1 MVNIACMNAQTAI
14 AVCVAGAPRTFY
26 VVSARMAAHLHGL
39 RPDVYMAIATSK
51 QRFLPSPLCPVV
63 VSLVP
68 TPVLELK
75 RKSHMAYTMK
85 ACAPMIEA
93 GERGRQHSYSW
104 IIRMRTDVY
113 YDFDWVPGPVPQQTR
128 AVWSNYIGGCYTCS
142 KHVAHCINDE
152 WNVLPRLA
160 LRAFFVDFYKE
171 YNSWTPFKGALSR
184 CPECLLGWI
193 LWKHGL
199 DRRNFSV
206 SVPIVRRVSDVS
218 NRTVFQRVS
227 LQNIV
232 VN

>member
-1 MVNIACMNAQTAI
+1 M
-14 AVCVAGAPRTFY
+14 AV
-26 VVSARMAAHLHGL
+26 HLSSL
-39 RPDVYMAIATSK
+39 RPDVYMAIAT
-51 QRFLPSPLCPVV
+51 RETTFLPGPLCPVT

-68 TPVLELK
+68 TPALELR

-93 GERGRQHSYSW
+93 GEQRRQRLYVW

-113 YDFDWVPGPVPQQTR
+113 YNFDWMVGPIPQQTH

-152 WNVLPRLA
+152 WNVLPRMA
-160 LRAFFVDFYKE
+160 LHTFFVDFYNE
-171 YNSWTPFKGALSR
+171 YNSWSPFKGALSR

-206 SVPIVRRVSDVS
+206 SVPIVRRASDVP
-218 NRTVFQRVS
+218 NRTAFQRVL

-232 VN
+232 ASSNDSST